1 MSRGDA
7 AASQLPPATR
17 PDSADSG
24 HSSDDD
30 CYNNDTSGERGTV
43 SGHLLTTKTEFDEM
57 IGTVELTE
65 GGDGDMPSKC

>member
-7 AASQLPPATR
+7 ASQPPPATQ
-17 PDSADSG
+17 PDTADSC

-30 CYNNDTSGERGTV
+30 CYDNDTSGQRGTV

-65 GGDGDMPSKC
+65 GGDGNMPGKR